1 MVASARSVSRGSIK
15 QWPCCVLYLGQDP
28 NIQSENTRLEILCFT
43 PLTGISSDT
52 AVRSLL
58 LYCFSGL
65 SALLLLTYTVACK
78 SEVVMNWTVWSVIH
92 ILGLITPNFLYI
104 CVMIIAALAIFQ
116 ALISM
121 GLSIG
126 KCLTSIAIRHMV
138 RLFEFYCECTA
149 IKRNFK
155 FWFVW
160 LFFSPFLSFFLSF
173 FFLSFF
179 ASNPFTEFCCIHLI
193 FTSVGR
199 HHEVCQKLL

>member
-1 MVASARSVSRGSIK
+1 MVASARSVSRGSMK

-92 ILGLITPNFLYI
+92 ILGFITPNLRI
-104 CVMIIAALAIFQ
+104 CVMIIAGLLIFQ
-116 ALISM
+116 ALMLM
-121 GLSIG
+121 GVSIG

-138 RLFEFYCECTA
+138 RLYEIYCECTA
-149 IKRNFK
+149 IRRNFK

-160 LFFSPFLSFFLSF
+160 LLLHSFNLY
-173 FFLSFF
+173 
-179 ASNPFTEFCCIHLI
+179 FCL
-193 FTSVGR
+193 
-199 HHEVCQKLL
+199 